1 MDELLRIENLKI
13 TFHGAYGTVP
23 AVKGVSMSVGPGET
37 VALVG
42 ESGCGKT
49 ALCRA
54 VLRLHSAHAES
65 DPDSRIFLC
74 GRDVLRLSEDEM
86 REVRGRDAAMVL
98 QDPLSSLD
106 PLFSIGDQI
115 MEPML
120 LRGESR
126 AAARERAVS
135 LLGQVGIDRPEVRIS
150 QYPHEFSGGMRQR
163 AAIAIALACD
173 PKLIIADEPTTSL
186 DSDIRDEIADLL
198 VDIVKSRRDSGVGM
212 LFITHDLLLAR
223 KMADRI
229 IVMKDGL
236 FLEEGT
242 PDRIF
247 DAPRSEYTREL
258 IRYALDVTG
267 GRHTHGGAVK
277 KREGEEPL
285 VTIRGLSKSYR
296 AGRKNVNTVLRDLD
310 LDIMKGEILGI
321 TGPSGSGKSTIAGCI
336 TGIVKPDRGTVDM
349 SRVKNVQM
357 IFQDS
362 AEALDPRMLINEI
375 IAEPLRI
382 KNRFISRRAVEE
394 AVLSVMEQVGLDPA
408 LSGRHPYDV
417 SGGQR
422 QRAAIARA
430 LITDPDLIIAD
441 EPTSSQDVST
451 QSQIVHLLKEI
462 RDRRD
467 LTMVMISHDL
477 AMAVHI
483 CDRIMALS
491 DMKLHETGLV

>member
-13 TFHGAYGTVP
+13 TFHGVYGIVP
-23 AVKGVSMSVGPGET
+23 AVKGVSMRVDPGET

-54 VLRLHSAHAES
+54 VLRLHSAHAEIE
-65 DPDSRIFLC
+65 PDSRILLC
-74 GRDVLRLSEDEM
+74 GQDVLVLGEDEM

-106 PLFSIGDQI
+106 PLFSVGDQI
-115 MEPML
+115 MEPLL
-120 LRGESR
+120 LRGEDR

-135 LLGQVGIDRPEVRIS
+135 LLGQVGIDRPEVRMS

-163 AAIAIALACD
+163 VAIAIALACD

-186 DSDIRDEIADLL
+186 DSDIRDEISDLL
-198 VDIVKSRRDSGVGM
+198 VELVKSWEDAGVGM
-212 LFITHDLLLAR
+212 LFVTHDLLLAR
-223 KMADRI
+223 RMADRI

-236 FLEEGT
+236 IVEEGT

-247 DAPRSEYTREL
+247 DAPESEYTREL

-267 GRHTHGGAVK
+267 GGHIHGGAL
-277 KREGEEPL
+277 KRQQCGEPL
-285 VTIRGLSKSYR
+285 VSIRGLSKSFR
-296 AGRKNVNTVLRDLD
+296 IGRKNVNAVLRDLD

-336 TGIVKPDRGTVDM
+336 TGIVKPDSGTVDM

-362 AEALDPRMLINEI
+362 SEALDPRMLIKDI

-382 KNRFISRRAVEE
+382 KHRFISKREVED
-394 AVLSVMEQVGLDPA
+394 AVLAVMEQVGLDPA
-408 LSGRHPYDV
+408 LSARHTYDV

-462 RDRRD
+462 RDSRD

-477 AMAVHI
+477 VMAAHI

-491 DMKLHETGLV
+491 DMKLHETDFV